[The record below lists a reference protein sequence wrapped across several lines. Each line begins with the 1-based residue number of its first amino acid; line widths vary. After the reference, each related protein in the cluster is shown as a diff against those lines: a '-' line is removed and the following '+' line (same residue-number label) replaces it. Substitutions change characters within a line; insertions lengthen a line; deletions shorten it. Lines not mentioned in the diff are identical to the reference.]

1 MLQSGVGGS
10 LGSQAGRLANTRSY
24 DADKLMYETLGKL
37 THSSPL
43 PLPPPSERL
52 FFHRTIIKTL
62 QSQPSVNPPFY
73 QSAVLINTLPALL
86 APSVQINQQ
95 QQTHSFLTGMLG

>member
-1 MLQSGVGGS
+1 MLQSGVGVS

-37 THSSPL
+37 TPSP
-43 PLPPPSERL
+43 PSPSLPPQNVFTFIEQLLKHCSL
-52 FFHRTIIKTL
+52 SLVF
-62 QSQPSVNPPFY
+62 NPPFY

-95 QQTHSFLTGMLG
+95 QQTHSY